1 MFTSDCPKYVDLSL
15 WLNQLRATKKQTF
28 IETAIRRDHT
38 LHARNLG
45 NNVSQVDERLFPF
58 RFILLKD
65 SNKYNRIAPKYHH
78 AAN

>member
-1 MFTSDCPKYVDLSL
+1 MFTSDCQKYVNLSF
-15 WLNQLRATKKQTF
+15 WLNQLRATKKTF

-45 NNVSQVDERLFPF
+45 NDVSQVDERLFPF
-58 RFILLKD
+58 PFILLKD
-65 SNKYNRIAPKYHH
+65 SNKYNRIAPKYYH